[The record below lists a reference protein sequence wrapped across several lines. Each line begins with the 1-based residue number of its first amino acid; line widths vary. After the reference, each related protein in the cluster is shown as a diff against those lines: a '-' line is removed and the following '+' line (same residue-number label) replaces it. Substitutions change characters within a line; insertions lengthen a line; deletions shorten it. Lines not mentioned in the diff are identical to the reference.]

1 MCAAWRRW
9 RPGCACSP
17 VGVLVVVLSPATGRL
32 VGSRGPRLPLVVAG
46 AALAVGG
53 GASLWIGPAT
63 PLPAVIASYLLFGI
77 FLGTVNPPITNTAV
91 SGMPASQA
99 GVAAA
104 IASTSRQVGATLGI
118 AVLGSLAAG
127 ATAGAVGPS
136 FAAAT
141 HVSWWV
147 LVGLGVTALILGIVT
162 TTQWAN
168 RTARRTAKRLCEDPL
183 ETRPDAGERRDE
195 AELVTG

>member
-1 MCAAWRRW
+1 
-9 RPGCACSP
+9 
-17 VGVLVVVLSPATGRL
+17 
-32 VGSRGPRLPLVVAG
+32 
-46 AALAVGG
+46 
-53 GASLWIGPAT
+53 
-63 PLPAVIASYLLFGI
+63 
-77 FLGTVNPPITNTAV
+77 
-91 SGMPASQA
+91 MPASQA

-127 ATAGAVGPS
+127 ATAGTVGPS
-136 FAAAT
+136 FPAAT
-141 HVSWWV
+141 HASWWV

-168 RTARRTAKRLCEDPL
+168 QTARRTAKRLCEDPL
-183 ETRPDAGERRDE
+183 DTPSDVGAHRDE